1 MYFLAPFQDPIKFVV
16 KYKSTVTQMD
26 FYSNVLFSIC
36 NYSLLTQILNILVSK
51 NSFTCR
57 DTSKAAKHRQIGHL
71 FVFLS
76 IYHKAELEKERNGV
90 QCDRTK
96 LGRYMD
102 SVFSTAV
109 IIHKKLLSSEVEEE
123 GRNSQ
128 KLCHPEVVWSLSRF
142 LQFSYQQACLLL
154 SCFYHSLTIFSGP
167 QAILD

>member
-1 MYFLAPFQDPIKFVV
+1 
-16 KYKSTVTQMD
+16 MD
-26 FYSNVLFSIC
+26 FYSNILFSIC
-36 NYSLLTQILNILVSK
+36 KYSLLTQILNILVSK
-51 NSFTCR
+51 NSYTCR
-57 DTSKAAKHRQIGHL
+57 DTSKAAKHWQIGHL

-128 KLCHPEVVWSLSRF
+128 KLCHPEVAWSLSRF
-142 LQFSYQQACLLL
+142 LQFSYQQGRLLL
-154 SCFYHSLTIFSGP
+154 SCFYHLSYHLLRTSGYLGLRKNLLLHH
-167 QAILD
+167 QWAYFWL